1 MSGLGIFLLFGWLF
15 LFCSSKTSAEDHPIF
30 DAHIHYNQ
38 PDWAIY
44 SPADVFRFFAQGGV
58 RWAMVSSTPDEG
70 TLRLFEK
77 DPQRI
82 IPILRPYRTQSD
94 MGPWMKDPSILLYV
108 EKKLERGVYRG
119 IGEFHISP
127 GEVDS
132 SAVVRGF
139 ALLAAERGIF
149 LYAHTDETGI
159 EKLLRLKPQVRILWA
174 HAGMSATLQRIGH
187 LLDKYPAL
195 SVETSIRNDIAPRG
209 RLDPAWRDL
218 FLRHSDRFLIG
229 SDTWITSRWKTFIAI
244 HSEYRSWLRGLP
256 REVAEKLAFKN
267 AFRLVGMSP
276 RD

>member
-1 MSGLGIFLLFGWLF
+1 MSRLSLCFLFSWLF
-15 LFCSSKTSAEDHPIF
+15 FFGLSKTSAEGLPVF

-38 PDWAIY
+38 PAWSVY
-44 SPADVFRFFAQGGV
+44 SPEEIFDFLDQAGV

-82 IPILRPYRTQSD
+82 IPILRPYWTQSD
-94 MGPWMKDPSILLYV
+94 MGTWMKDSSILPYM

-127 GEVDS
+127 GDIDS

-139 ALLAAERGIF
+139 AVLAAERGIF
-149 LYAHTDETGI
+149 LYAHTDESGV

-174 HAGMSATLQRIGH
+174 HAGMSATPQRIGQ
-187 LLDKYPAL
+187 LLGKYPTL
-195 SVETSIRNDIAPRG
+195 SIETSIRSDIALGG
-209 RLDPAWRDL
+209 RLDPACRDL
-218 FLRHSDRFLIG
+218 FLGHSDRFLIG
-229 SDTWITSRWKTFIAI
+229 SDTWITSRWETFIAI

-267 AFRLVGMSP
+267 AFHLVGMSP